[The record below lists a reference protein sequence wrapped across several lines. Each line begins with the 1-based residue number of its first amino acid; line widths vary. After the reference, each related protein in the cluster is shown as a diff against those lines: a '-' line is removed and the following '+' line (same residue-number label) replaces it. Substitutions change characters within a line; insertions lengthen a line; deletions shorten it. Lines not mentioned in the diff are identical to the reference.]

1 MSKVVRERLQQTIQ
15 CMEEAT
21 QVIEKKC
28 SNVQQDKAPEKQLL
42 TEFLT
47 EVQDLAI
54 AFGTRIEQLRGIGTR
69 TVTELESYCEC
80 LFHVS
85 ECMDSLQLSDAIKEL
100 IRQMEQ
106 IKAAFEQD
114 FPDKKEMVFLPYKA
128 SMWDSLESVWKAA
141 DADPECEAYVIP
153 IPYYT
158 LDEKRNFKEF
168 FYEGDLYPEYVPV
181 THYKEYDLELHHP
194 DVIYV
199 HNPYDE
205 FNTVTSIAP
214 EYYLKKIKDYT
225 EKLVYIPYFVLTEID
240 PTNHA
245 AIEAMSHFCFLPGT
259 LYADQVILQ
268 SENMRLIYIDEF
280 MKAAEKQNMK
290 VSRQEVEKKFLGLG
304 SPKFDK
310 VVNTRKEDIVIPEKW
325 MSVLRKPDGSYK
337 KVIFYNTSVST
348 LLNTR
353 EKMLDKMRFV
363 FQTFKARQDEVALLW
378 RPHPLIKDTIQGMLP
393 NLWEEYQKL
402 VQQYKEEGWGI
413 YDDTADLDRAIA
425 LSDAYYGDGSSVVQ
439 LCQKAGLPVMIQNV
453 DILEA

>member
-28 SNVQQDKAPEKQLL
+28 SNLQQDKAPEKQLL
-42 TEFLT
+42 MEFLT

-141 DADPECEAYVIP
+141 DADPECEVYVVP

-158 LDEKRNFKEF
+158 LDKKRNFKEF

-363 FQTFKARQDEVALLW
+363 FQTFKEKQAEVALLW

>member
-28 SNVQQDKAPEKQLL
+28 SNLQQDKAPEKQLL

-80 LFHVS
+80 LFHVNES
-85 ECMDSLQLSDAIKEL
+85 MGSLKLSDTIANLVK
-100 IRQMEQ
+100 QMECVRN
-106 IKAAFEQD
+106 AFEKD
-114 FPDKKEMVFLPYKA
+114 FPNKKEIVFLPYKA

-141 DADPECEAYVIP
+141 DADPECEVYVVP

-158 LDEKRNFKEF
+158 LDEKRNFKDF
-168 FYEGDLYPEYVPV
+168 FYEGDLYPKYVPV
-181 THYKEYDLELHHP
+181 THYKEYNLELHHP

-268 SENMRLIYIDEF
+268 SENMRQIYINEYI
-280 MKAAEKQNMK
+280 KAAEKQNIK
-290 VSRQEVEKKFLGLG
+290 VNRTEAENKFLGLG

-310 VVNTRKEDIVIPEKW
+310 VVNVRKEDVMMPQEW
-325 MSVLRKPDGSYK
+325 LRIIQKPDGTYK
-337 KVIFYNTSVST
+337 KVIFYNTSVGS
-348 LLNTR
+348 LLNTGER
-353 EKMLDKMRFV
+353 MLLKMKNVFKQFKEKQEQV
-363 FQTFKARQDEVALLW
+363 TLLW
-378 RPHPLIKDTIQGMLP
+378 RPHPLMKDTLESMLP
-393 NLWEEYQKL
+393 DLVKEYQQI
-402 VQQYKEEGWGI
+402 VEEYKEEGWGI
-413 YDDTADLDRAIA
+413 YDDTPDLDRAIA
-425 LSDAYYGDGSSVVQ
+425 ISDAYYGDGSSVVQ
-439 LCQKAGLPVMIQNV
+439 LCQKVGMPIMIQNV
-453 DILEA
+453 GILY

>member
-141 DADPECEAYVIP
+141 DADPECEVYVVP

-158 LDEKRNFKEF
+158 LDKKRNFKEF

-363 FQTFKARQDEVALLW
+363 FQTFKEKQAEVALLW